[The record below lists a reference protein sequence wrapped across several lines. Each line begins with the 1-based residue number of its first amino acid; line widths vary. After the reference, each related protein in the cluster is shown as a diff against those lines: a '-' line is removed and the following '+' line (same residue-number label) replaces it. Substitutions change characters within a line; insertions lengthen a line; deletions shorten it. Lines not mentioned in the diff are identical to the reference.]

1 MAKFSAALRAPFRAG
16 RLVTPILATLILST
30 ASALMLIPFLIMLRE
45 GIEAALIVGIVA
57 SYLKQTGR
65 GELMPAVWVGVLLAA
80 ALSLFAGAG
89 LQLMAAEFPQKQ
101 QELFEGI
108 VGLIAVAMLTSM
120 VFWMRKSARSIK
132 GELHASVQSAVERGG
147 SARGWALIG
156 MVFLAV
162 AREGLESVFFLLA
175 IFQQSHGWE
184 APVGALA
191 GIAVSVLIGYGLY
204 SGGVR
209 LDLRRFFRFTGVFI
223 LLVAAGLMAGVLR
236 KFHEAGI
243 WNHLQQV
250 VFDMSETLPVDS
262 PLGAVLSGLFG
273 YQAVPVLG
281 EVIVYLVFLAV
292 TLFLFLRPVSAQQ
305 PPAAVARA

>member
-1 MAKFSAALRAPFRAG
+1 M
-16 RLVTPILATLILST
+16 LV
-30 ASALMLIPFLIMLRE
+30 PFLIMLRE

-65 GELMPAVWVGVLLAA
+65 GDLMPAVWVGVLLAA

-89 LQLMAAEFPQKQ
+89 LQLMAAEFPQKE

-108 VGLIAVAMLTSM
+108 VGLIAVVMLTSM

-132 GELHASVQSAVERGG
+132 GELQASVQSALDGG
-147 SARGWALIG
+147 RARGWALIG

-162 AREGLESVFFLLA
+162 VREGLESVFFLLA
-175 IFQQSHGWE
+175 IFQQSRGWE

-191 GIAVSVLIGYGLY
+191 GIAVSVAVGYGLY

-223 LLVAAGLMAGVLR
+223 LLVAAGLAAGVLR
-236 KFHEAGI
+236 KFHEAGL
-243 WNHLQQV
+243 WNRAQQV
-250 VFDMSETLPVDS
+250 VVDLSETLPMDS
-262 PLGAVLSGLFG
+262 PLGAVLSGLLG
-273 YQAVPVLG
+273 YQAAPVLG
-281 EVIVYLVFLAV
+281 ELIVYVLFLAV
-292 TLFLFLRPVSAQQ
+292 TLFLFLRPM
-305 PPAAVARA
+305 PLAAAR